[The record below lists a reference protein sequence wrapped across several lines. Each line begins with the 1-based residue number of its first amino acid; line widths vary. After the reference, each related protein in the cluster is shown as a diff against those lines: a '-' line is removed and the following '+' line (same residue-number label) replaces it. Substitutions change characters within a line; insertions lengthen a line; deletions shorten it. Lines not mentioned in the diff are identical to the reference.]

1 MNLSQNTKQDDALD
15 IYGLWLEYTDTL
27 WELLIQLFYQ
37 LAPLVFSFVGKCS
50 LSLNRRKT
58 IRGKLALKIS
68 WINCRGYRA

>member
-1 MNLSQNTKQDDALD
+1 
-15 IYGLWLEYTDTL
+15 
-27 WELLIQLFYQ
+27 
-37 LAPLVFSFVGKCS
+37 LVFSFVGKCS